1 MGLFDLPPATLLLI
15 FSNSVLGSPLT
26 TLAGTG
32 TPLLPYTNTTSLPS
46 ITTGPSYASS
56 CVAAYSSYN
65 AAYSAW
71 QTANWSTVTSS
82 YTAGGPGSSLVT
94 FYENATTGCDGIPRV
109 TYSPAISLS
118 TGWVNVTR
126 GTGTLTSVTNI
137 GGPGF
142 PSTQPRCQ
150 IQPSDCDPLW
160 TAYDSSYSVWLSQ
173 NATAAPN
180 NTAPFAQ
187 VTPPPQ
193 TPPCMNQS
201 AASSYSSFESSL
213 YGCGLCTIYGEG
225 VELVYFPVPTTVSR
239 DMCASTPL
247 ANLTHYADNAVITA
261 YAGDG
266 YNAHAPIPTD
276 PGIVT
281 AVDNNHTFTSGTAYI
296 SISTVWAV
304 DRCSQTIGSTIN
316 NAILAMPSSSV
327 LSLRYSQIHFQY
339 FYSSSTQ
346 TGYPI
351 SYADFNQPVP
361 YSAWAGQAMCEYPD
375 DTYRCGVVYD
385 IPGAYRPQLA
395 IPPGIK
401 DLDPLWEGCQ
411 MWYGGL
417 YDPPRALQPQ
427 VSEVMPTIPTAH
439 GNGWGATRTAA
450 PSSTAVV
457 STATAT
463 ALADLSGSGDGH
475 SGYGGSGDGQSGYG
489 GSSGSGW
496 SGNQG
501 GGASSGQTNA
511 QGSGSG
517 NNNDNGASS
526 AWTTPVSDNA
536 QTTNNAGSQGVQ
548 GNSNDGDAL
557 GVLESALSTATA
569 TVITTITTG
578 VGAAVAQGINSVF
591 DTTYNPAGGSQIHN
605 AAGGASAASDGGSS
619 YSRNANAYDSSPS
632 ATTGHDVEQSRV
644 SSQLYSSQ
652 TGSAVLVTVGETS
665 GLSGGAAQS
674 TSGMG
679 GSGDV
684 ATGTA
689 ASGSSGAGSSTSAV
703 GAAASGSSAGVAA
716 SSAGGRRHM
725 TPWLMTGGMVVFVLA
740 LMFGS

>member
-1 MGLFDLPPATLLLI
+1 MGLFDLPPAILLLI

-46 ITTGPSYASS
+46 VTTGLSYASS
-56 CVAAYSSYN
+56 CVAASSSYN
-65 AAYSAW
+65 AAYLAW

-82 YTAGGPGSSLVT
+82 YTVGGPGSSLVT
-94 FYENATTGCDGIPRV
+94 FYENATTGCAGIPRV

-137 GGPGF
+137 GGPSF
-142 PSTQPRCQ
+142 PSTQSRCQ
-150 IQPSDCDPLW
+150 IQPSDCDSLW

-173 NATAAPN
+173 NATAVPN
-180 NTAPFAQ
+180 NTAPSAQ

-239 DMCASTPL
+239 DMCASNPL

-261 YAGDG
+261 YPGDG
-266 YNAHAPIPTD
+266 YNAHAPTPTD

-304 DRCSQTIGSTIN
+304 DRCSQTIGSKIN

-327 LSLRYSQIHFQY
+327 LSLRYSQDHFQY
-339 FYSSSTQ
+339 FFSSSTQ

-401 DLDPLWEGCQ
+401 DLDPTWEGCQ

-427 VSEVMPTIPTAH
+427 VSEAAPTVPTAY
-439 GNGWGATRTAA
+439 GDGWGATRTAA
-450 PSSTAVV
+450 APSSTAVV
-457 STATAT
+457 GTATATAT
-463 ALADLSGSGDGH
+463 ALADQSGSGGGQGGH
-475 SGYGGSGDGQSGYG
+475 G

-501 GGASSGQTNA
+501 AGASSGQSNGQSNG
-511 QGSGSG
+511 QGGGSG
-517 NNNDNGASS
+517 NNHNGGNS
-526 AWTTPVSDNA
+526 AWTAPVSDNA
-536 QTTNNAGSQGVQ
+536 QATPNAGSQD
-548 GNSNDGDAL
+548 SNENNNGGGAL

-569 TVITTITTG
+569 TVITTVTTG

-591 DTTYNPAGGSQIHN
+591 DTPYPSAGGSQNHN
-605 AAGGASAASDGGSS
+605 VAGGAAAASGSGSS
-619 YSRNANAYDSSPS
+619 YSRNGNAYDSSPS

-652 TGSAVLVTVGETS
+652 TGSPVLVTVSETS
-665 GLSGGAAQS
+665 GLSGDAAQS
-674 TSGMG
+674 TSGAG

-689 ASGSSGAGSSTSAV
+689 ASVS
-703 GAAASGSSAGVAA
+703 GAAASGTSAGVAA
-716 SSAGGRRHM
+716 SSAGYRH
-725 TPWLMTGGMVVFVLA
+725 TISWLVTGAMVAFVLVMT
-740 LMFGS
+740 LGS